1 MQLVRSTTLK
11 WSPAS
16 HMKTDCYHDA
26 MSECSHHCPK
36 SRKST
41 VANDVEIER
50 IVTLH
55 TTVDQQAEQV
65 TMRYSRC
72 NDVEIGRIGT
82 FHTGASQQA
91 EQVRILTA

>member
-1 MQLVRSTTLK
+1 
-11 WSPAS
+11 
-16 HMKTDCYHDA
+16 
-26 MSECSHHCPK
+26 
-36 SRKST
+36 
-41 VANDVEIER
+41 VANDIEIER

-55 TTVDQQAEQV
+55 TTVNPQAEQV